1 MIKFNKEEIFIVTG
15 ASSGIGEKT
24 ALLLNELGASVVAVA
39 RNEERLNALKTKCK
53 FPNNLHIEIK
63 DLVEDIEGLPDYV
76 KELRDKY
83 GQFSGMA
90 YCAGI
95 SELAPLQIVE
105 IEKTKKMFDINY
117 FAPIFMIKGFADK
130 KNNTG
135 DRSSIVVISS
145 ISGLISDKGHTSYSG
160 SKAAI
165 AASCKCIARE
175 LANSNVRVNC
185 VSPSDVK
192 TPLTAHK
199 IKTENSKYPFGCG
212 EAEDVANMIIFLL
225 SKKSKWITTQNFVID
240 CGYM

>member
-1 MIKFNKEEIFIVTG
+1 MISFTKEDVFIVTG
-15 ASSGIGEKT
+15 ASSGIGRET
-24 ALLLNELGASVVAVA
+24 ALLLNQLGASVVAIA
-39 RNEERLNALKTKCK
+39 RNEERLIAMKSACK
-53 FPNNLHIEIK
+53 NPENMHIEIK
-63 DLVEDIEGLPDYV
+63 DLTVDIEKLPQYV
-76 KELRDKY
+76 KELKNKY
-83 GQFSGMA
+83 GKFQGMA

-95 SELAPLQIVE
+95 AELAPLQIVE
-105 IEKTKKMFDINY
+105 LEKMRKIFDINY
-117 FAPIFMIKGFADK
+117 FAPIFMMKGFADRR
-130 KNNTG
+130 NNTG
-135 DRSSIVVISS
+135 DRASIVVISS
-145 ISGLISDKGHTSYSG
+145 ISGLKSDKGHTSYSG

-199 IKTENSKYPFGCG
+199 IEEENSKYPFGCG